1 MKAIKFFAISAMAA
15 AMITSCSNEDELSQ
29 SNYPSDNIIRIT
41 AGVNNAKT
49 RAEGAG
55 TPLENPLSLTV
66 VNKYTETTLAA
77 KYTYVNKVF
86 KKNDNVW
93 TCSEA
98 EAQTQPLLWQNKET
112 LVDIAALA
120 PAQEGKFDGVYNKE
134 TRKFSSFSYS
144 VADDQSTSSDNND
157 LLYYYA
163 KDFKPGESLKDGK
176 LSIQMNHAFCMID
189 IVVTLGTEFNKPN
202 VLDDSPIVKV
212 TLGGTKIAANVD
224 VKNAPTSS
232 TTGTTEGTTE
242 GSTTT
247 GSTTASFVTASG
259 EATDITTTKGTFTP
273 AVNAEKKA
281 DPEVNAISS
290 FSCIAIPQ
298 TVAANTFKVSLK
310 TAGKLY
316 EWTSDK
322 EITLQSGYRY
332 TLNLTM
338 GNDVVLLKGG
348 SISATP
354 WTEITSDKPLETD

>member
-1 MKAIKFFAISAMAA
+1 MKVIKFFAITAMAA

-29 SNYPSDNIIRIT
+29 SNYPSDNIIRVT

-66 VNKYTETTLAA
+66 VNKNVP
-77 KYTYVNKVF
+77 KYTYVDQEFSKTSG
-86 KKNDNVW
+86 DW
-93 TCSEA
+93 ACSE
-98 EAQTQPLLWQNKET
+98 TLLWQKSDA
-112 LVDIAALA
+112 LVDIVAFA
-120 PAQEGKFDGVYNKE
+120 PAQQGKFNGVYANG
-134 TRKFSSFSYS
+134 SIQPIAYS
-144 VADDQSTSSDNND
+144 VASDQSTSSANND

-163 KDFKPGESLKDGK
+163 PGYNPGKSLVDKK
-176 LSIQMNHAFCMID
+176 LNIQFNHAFCMID
-189 IVVTLGTEFNKPN
+189 INVTLGTEFNKPE
-202 VLDDSPIVKV
+202 VLKESPIVKV
-212 TLGGTKIAANVD
+212 TLGGTKIAANVN
-224 VKNAPTSS
+224 VTNA
-232 TTGTTEGTTE
+232 
-242 GSTTT
+242 
-247 GSTTASFVTASG
+247 ASVVTISETDA
-259 EATDITTTKGTFTP
+259 ATDITTTKGSFDK
-273 AVNAEKKA
+273 AA
-281 DPEVNAISS
+281 DPEANAKSH

-298 TVAANTFKVSLK
+298 TVGANTFKVSLM

-332 TLNLTM
+332 TLNLSM